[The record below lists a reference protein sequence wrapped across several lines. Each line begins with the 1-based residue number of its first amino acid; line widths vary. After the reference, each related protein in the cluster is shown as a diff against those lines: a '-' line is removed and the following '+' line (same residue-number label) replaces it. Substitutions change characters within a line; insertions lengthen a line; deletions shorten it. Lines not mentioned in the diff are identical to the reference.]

1 MKRNSWGEVCWVQQR
16 ANATMPTFT
25 HTHTHML
32 ALASKINTQRMKQR
46 KKMMCVD
53 TELQTHEYHTIDSHR
68 ECLLSR
74 NAPSS
79 AIASKIE
86 RSENVW
92 RERFTCK
99 VKWVAFTSEVRL
111 LLVLALAAADSS
123 TLAHTHTNSSAQS
136 PATRSP
142 TNTQIVEATLETEN
156 VTRVYTLPH
165 RNEIP
170 HEKQKQQTYWTLP
183 THNIS
188 RYVRRARCLYSL
200 VWYFCVQSILIFL

>member
-1 MKRNSWGEVCWVQQR
+1 MFVKIDWRFIHLIVNLLEKKFMRRGVLSSAKSKRDY
-16 ANATMPTFT
+16 AHIHT

-86 RSENVW
+86 RSENV
-92 RERFTCK
+92 
-99 VKWVAFTSEVRL
+99 
-111 LLVLALAAADSS
+111 
-123 TLAHTHTNSSAQS
+123 
-136 PATRSP
+136 
-142 TNTQIVEATLETEN
+142 
-156 VTRVYTLPH
+156 
-165 RNEIP
+165 
-170 HEKQKQQTYWTLP
+170 
-183 THNIS
+183 
-188 RYVRRARCLYSL
+188 
-200 VWYFCVQSILIFL
+200 